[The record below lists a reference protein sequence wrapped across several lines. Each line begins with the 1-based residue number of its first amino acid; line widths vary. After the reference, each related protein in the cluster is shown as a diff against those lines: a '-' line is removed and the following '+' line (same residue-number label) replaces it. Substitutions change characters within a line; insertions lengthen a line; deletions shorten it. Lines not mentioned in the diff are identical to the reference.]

1 MTPERLF
8 ADLLAAEPGRPFVTY
23 YDEATGERTEL
34 SAKSLANWVAKT
46 HHLLGDELGLGA
58 GDTALIALPAHW
70 ISVPAL
76 LGCLTAG
83 LALSAP
89 GDDGTDADVAFV
101 TPDTAGA
108 GSAAADVYAVAPGSA
123 AIGFGAVAVPAG
135 TQDYVTAVRPQ
146 ADAWAGVRFAA
157 GDGDPGIAGR
167 TRAEVAAD
175 AARRAAEL
183 GLAPGARVLST
194 RDWAGYPDWLDTL
207 LAPLAVGGS
216 VVYVRNTSDPAVL
229 DRRASQERA
238 DTVLPA

>member
-1 MTPERLF
+1 MTPERFF

-23 YDEATGERTEL
+23 YDEVSGERTEL
-34 SAKSLANWVAKT
+34 SAKSLGNWVAKT

-83 LALSAP
+83 LALTTTAAE
-89 GDDGTDADVAFV
+89 ADVAFV
-101 TPDTAGA
+101 APDAVAEAAGI
-108 GSAAADVYAVAPGSA
+108 ADLYAVAPGSA
-123 AIGFGAVAVPAG
+123 AVGFGAATPAG

-146 ADAWAGVRFAA
+146 ADNWAGVRFGA
-157 GDGDPGIAGR
+157 GDGDPCVGDR

-175 AARRAAEL
+175 AVRRAGEL
-183 GLAPGARVLST
+183 GLTAGARLLST

-216 VVYVRNTSDPAVL
+216 VVYLRNCTEPAVL
-229 DRRASQERA
+229 ARRVAQERVSA
-238 DTVLPA
+238 VLA